1 MKMFKLCRLCF
12 FDDLAFYSIAM
23 TLKNWPRLWLTA
35 RHRVQ
40 IGMSQSI
47 SHRNMILNSS
57 NRLLDIIGG
66 TKGSHQLPNIGPNM
80 ESCDCHKECLQLSSG
95 SFASLHLIC
104 LIVSK
109 QVCYRQVLNVTSFLS
124 EHPGGELAILTFAG
138 YWPAT
143 TMGLSFLNCIVEV
156 LRLSTYS

>member
-1 MKMFKLCRLCF
+1 MGF
-12 FDDLAFYSIAM
+12 
-23 TLKNWPRLWLTA
+23 
-35 RHRVQ
+35 VQ
-40 IGMSQSI
+40 RYVPKYFSKETRSQKTQTDCLI
-47 SHRNMILNSS
+47 S
-57 NRLLDIIGG
+57 
-66 TKGSHQLPNIGPNM
+66 
-80 ESCDCHKECLQLSSG
+80 
-95 SFASLHLIC
+95 FHLIR

-143 TMGLSFLNCIVEV
+143 TMGLSFLNCMVEV